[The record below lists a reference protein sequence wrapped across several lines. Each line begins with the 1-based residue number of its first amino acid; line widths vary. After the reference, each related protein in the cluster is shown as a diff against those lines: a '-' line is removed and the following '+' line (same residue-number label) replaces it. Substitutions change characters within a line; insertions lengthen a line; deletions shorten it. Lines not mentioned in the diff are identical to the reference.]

1 MEKKEVAVS
10 VFIGTYNQEDY
21 IRDALEGALNQE
33 TDFLYEI
40 IVHDDA
46 STDHTGEIVKE
57 YAEKYPDK
65 IIALYE
71 EVNMYAH
78 PEYAGKRALDAS
90 HGKYAAFCDGDDYW
104 TDKTKLQQQYDFM
117 ESHPDYS
124 LCTHNTLEI
133 DDKTGE
139 RKLFNPEG
147 DMEGVPLPQEY
158 VCEKGCSLFHSSSH
172 FLRVHPI
179 RQKYGINPFTFDLKR
194 VFYSADVG
202 KVMYLNQVMS
212 VYRVHTKGSWSENVS
227 NDLNHIADWASRIS
241 LVNKFDEETGYRWH
255 NSLEKYNLQIKFS
268 LCWKVLEFYRKF
280 GFKKRLLILMRCM
293 VDCFGLHSL
302 AKSVWERIIA
312 VKGKLR
318 MQKNTICEGK
328 R

>member
-78 PEYAGKRALDAS
+78 PEYACKRALDAS

-117 ESHPDYS
+117 ESHPDYA
-124 LCTHNTLEI
+124 LCTHNTLRI

-139 RKLFNPEG
+139 RRLYNLER
-147 DMEGVPLPQEY
+147 DMDNLLQEY
-158 VCEKGCSLFHSSSH
+158 VFERGCSLFHSSSH
-172 FLRVHPI
+172 FLRLHPI
-179 RQKYGINPFTFDLKR
+179 RKKHGISPFIYDLNR

-212 VYRVHTKGSWSENVS
+212 VYRVHTKGSWSEKVS
-227 NDLNHIADWASRIS
+227 NNLSYIADYAGTIS
-241 LVNKFDEETGYRWH
+241 FINKFDEETEYRWH
-255 NSLEKYNLQIKFS
+255 NSLEKNIMRIKFD
-268 LCWKVLEFYRKF
+268 LCWKVLGFYKKF
-280 GFKKRLLILMRCM
+280 GFKKRLIILMRCL
-293 VDCFGLHSL
+293 VDCFGLHSFGRRVYGWIITVKE
-302 AKSVWERIIA
+302 KS
-312 VKGKLR
+312 R
-318 MQKNTICEGK
+318 MQKRTICEGK